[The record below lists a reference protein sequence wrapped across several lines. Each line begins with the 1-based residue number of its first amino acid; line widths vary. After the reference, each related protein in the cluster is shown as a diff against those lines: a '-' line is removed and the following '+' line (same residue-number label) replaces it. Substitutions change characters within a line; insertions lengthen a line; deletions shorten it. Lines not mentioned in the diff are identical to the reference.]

1 MLDFRIYTFLE
12 LCKTLSYTKT
22 AEKLHMTQPAVTQHI
37 KFLEEFYKNKL
48 FLYSGRTLS
57 LTEYGKLLHRYLVA
71 MNSDSEKVRE
81 KILNL
86 SSNNHTLNF
95 GATLTIGEYVIPKV
109 LRKLSSDYPEINVS
123 ISVKD
128 TKLLLEKLENGDIE
142 FLLVE
147 GFFEKT
153 KYDSFLFSKE
163 EFVAVCSNK
172 NRFSQGEFTFEDLLE
187 ERIIVREKGSGSR
200 DIFEKILY
208 DNNLSINDFNK
219 KYEIENIK
227 IIKEM
232 VKNNAGITFIYK
244 TAIEEEI
251 KKGEI
256 TVIKLKNFHAE
267 REFNFVFLK
276 DSIHKQEYKNWFEF
290 MKNAKFILIVEV
302 FIEMGY
308 YINKVCQS
316 LGGIYV

>member
-172 NRFSQGEFTFEDLLE
+172 NRFSQGEFIFEDLLE

-290 MKNAKFILIVEV
+290 MKK
-302 FIEMGY
+302 
-308 YINKVCQS
+308 C
-316 LGGIYV
+316 

>member
-232 VKNNAGITFIYK
+232 LKNNAGITFIYK

-290 MKNAKFILIVEV
+290 MKK
-302 FIEMGY
+302 
-308 YINKVCQS
+308 C
-316 LGGIYV
+316 

>member
-71 MNSDSEKVRE
+71 INSDSAKVRE

-290 MKNAKFILIVEV
+290 MKK
-302 FIEMGY
+302 
-308 YINKVCQS
+308 C
-316 LGGIYV
+316 

>member
-22 AEKLHMTQPAVTQHI
+22 AENLHMTQPAVTQHI

-57 LTEYGKLLHRYLVA
+57 LTAYGKLLYRYLIA
-71 MNSDSEKVRE
+71 MNSDSEKIKE
-81 KILNL
+81 KVLNL
-86 SSNNHTLNF
+86 SSNIHTLNF
-95 GATLTIGEYVIPKV
+95 GATLTIGEYLIPRV
-109 LRKLSSDYPEINVS
+109 LKKLSCDYPEISVS

-128 TKLLLEKLENGDIE
+128 TKLLLEKLENGDID
-142 FLLVE
+142 FLL
-147 GFFEKT
+147 
-153 KYDSFLFSKE
+153 SKE

-172 NRFSQGEFTFEDLLE
+172 SRFSQGEFTFEELLG

-227 IIKEM
+227 VIKEM
-232 VKNNAGITFIYK
+232 VKEERGITFIYK
-244 TAIEEEI
+244 TAVEKEVENKELSII
-251 KKGEI
+251 N
-256 TVIKLKNFHAE
+256 LKNFHAE

-276 DSIHKQEYKNWFEF
+276 DSIHKDEYKNWFKF
-290 MKNAKFILIVEV
+290 MKK
-302 FIEMGY
+302 
-308 YINKVCQS
+308 C
-316 LGGIYV
+316 

>member
-276 DSIHKQEYKNWFEF
+276 
-290 MKNAKFILIVEV
+290 IV
-302 FIEMGY
+302 
-308 YINKVCQS
+308 YINRNIKIG
-316 LGGIYV
+316 LNL

>member
-95 GATLTIGEYVIPKV
+95 GAILTIGEYVIPKV

-290 MKNAKFILIVEV
+290 MKK
-302 FIEMGY
+302 
-308 YINKVCQS
+308 C
-316 LGGIYV
+316 

>member
-208 DNNLSINDFNK
+208 DNNLS
-219 KYEIENIK
+219 
-227 IIKEM
+227 
-232 VKNNAGITFIYK
+232 
-244 TAIEEEI
+244 
-251 KKGEI
+251 
-256 TVIKLKNFHAE
+256 
-267 REFNFVFLK
+267 EFA
-276 DSIHKQEYKNWFEF
+276 
-290 MKNAKFILIVEV
+290 AKVT
-302 FIEMGY
+302 
-308 YINKVCQS
+308 KPP
-316 LGGIYV
+316 

>member
-86 SSNNHTLNF
+86 SSKNHTLNF

-290 MKNAKFILIVEV
+290 MKK
-302 FIEMGY
+302 
-308 YINKVCQS
+308 C
-316 LGGIYV
+316 

>member
-227 IIKEM
+227 IIKEL

-290 MKNAKFILIVEV
+290 MKK
-302 FIEMGY
+302 
-308 YINKVCQS
+308 C
-316 LGGIYV
+316 

>member
-22 AEKLHMTQPAVTQHI
+22 AENLHMTQPAVTQHV

-57 LTEYGKLLHRYLVA
+57 LTEYGKLLYRYLIA
-71 MNSDSEKVRE
+71 MNSDSEKTRE

-86 SSNNHTLNF
+86 SSNNHSLNF

-109 LRKLSSDYPEINVS
+109 LKKLSSDYSEINVS

-128 TKLLLEKLENGDIE
+128 TKLLLEKLENGDID

-172 NRFSQGEFTFEDLLE
+172 SRFSQEEFSFEELLE
-187 ERIIVREKGSGSR
+187 ERILTREKGSGSR

-208 DNNLSINDFNK
+208 DNNLSINDFTK

-227 IIKEM
+227 VIKEM
-232 VKNNAGITFIYK
+232 VKNNTGITFIYK
-244 TAIEEEI
+244 TAVENEI
-251 KKGEI
+251 KNGEI
-256 TVIKLKNFHAE
+256 SVIKLKNFHAE
-267 REFNFVFLK
+267 REFNFVYLK
-276 DSIHKQEYKNWFEF
+276 DSIHKEEYKKWFEF
-290 MKNAKFILIVEV
+290 MKK
-302 FIEMGY
+302 
-308 YINKVCQS
+308 C
-316 LGGIYV
+316 

>member
-200 DIFEKILY
+200 YIFEKILY

-290 MKNAKFILIVEV
+290 MKK
-302 FIEMGY
+302 
-308 YINKVCQS
+308 C
-316 LGGIYV
+316 

>member
-163 EFVAVCSNK
+163 EFVAVCSIK

-290 MKNAKFILIVEV
+290 MKK
-302 FIEMGY
+302 
-308 YINKVCQS
+308 C
-316 LGGIYV
+316 

>member
-172 NRFSQGEFTFEDLLE
+172 NRFSQGEFTFEELLG

-227 IIKEM
+227 VIKEM
-232 VKNNAGITFIYK
+232 VKEERGITFIYK
-244 TAIEEEI
+244 TAVEKEVENKELSII
-251 KKGEI
+251 N
-256 TVIKLKNFHAE
+256 LKNFHAE

-276 DSIHKQEYKNWFEF
+276 DSIHKDEYKNWFKF
-290 MKNAKFILIVEV
+290 MKK
-302 FIEMGY
+302 
-308 YINKVCQS
+308 C
-316 LGGIYV
+316 

>member
-22 AEKLHMTQPAVTQHI
+22 AENLHMTQPAVTQHI

-57 LTEYGKLLHRYLVA
+57 LTAYGKLLYRYLIA
-71 MNSDSEKVRE
+71 MNSDSEKIKE
-81 KILNL
+81 KVLNL
-86 SSNNHTLNF
+86 SSNIHTLNF
-95 GATLTIGEYVIPKV
+95 GATLTIGEYLIPRV
-109 LRKLSSDYPEINVS
+109 LKKLSRDYPEISVS

-128 TKLLLEKLENGDIE
+128 TKLLLEKLENGDID

-172 NRFSQGEFTFEDLLE
+172 SRFSQGEFTFEELLG

-227 IIKEM
+227 VIKEM
-232 VKNNAGITFIYK
+232 VKEERGITFIYK
-244 TAIEEEI
+244 TAVEKEVENKELSII
-251 KKGEI
+251 N
-256 TVIKLKNFHAE
+256 LKNFHAE

-276 DSIHKQEYKNWFEF
+276 DSIHKDEYKNWFKF
-290 MKNAKFILIVEV
+290 MKK
-302 FIEMGY
+302 
-308 YINKVCQS
+308 C
-316 LGGIYV
+316 

>member
-267 REFNFVFLK
+267 REFYFVFLK

-290 MKNAKFILIVEV
+290 MKK
-302 FIEMGY
+302 
-308 YINKVCQS
+308 C
-316 LGGIYV
+316 

>member
-95 GATLTIGEYVIPKV
+95 GETLTIGEYVIPKV

-290 MKNAKFILIVEV
+290 MKK
-302 FIEMGY
+302 
-308 YINKVCQS
+308 C
-316 LGGIYV
+316 

>member
-290 MKNAKFILIVEV
+290 MKK
-302 FIEMGY
+302 
-308 YINKVCQS
+308 C
-316 LGGIYV
+316 

>member
-109 LRKLSSDYPEINVS
+109 LRKLYSDYPEINVS

-290 MKNAKFILIVEV
+290 MKK
-302 FIEMGY
+302 
-308 YINKVCQS
+308 C
-316 LGGIYV
+316 